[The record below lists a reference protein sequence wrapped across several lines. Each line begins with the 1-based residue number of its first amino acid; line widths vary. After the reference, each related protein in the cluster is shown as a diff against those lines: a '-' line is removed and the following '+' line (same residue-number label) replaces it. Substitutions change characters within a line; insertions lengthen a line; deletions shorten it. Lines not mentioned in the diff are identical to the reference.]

1 MPNTYR
7 AQWGGTHPG
16 CIIFLLDQS
25 GSMIAPFGAGQP
37 NSGERKCDM
46 VATVLN
52 GFLQE
57 LIRTNIIIGPGGVPD
72 IRPRA
77 DIAVIGYEG
86 TAIGSA
92 LSGSLA
98 GLDFVSLPQLQVDP
112 VKIESYEIK
121 EISPMTGQE
130 VTRTIEVPIWVRPK
144 AGGGTPMCAAL
155 LRAKELAGQWAA
167 SHPYNYP
174 PVVINVTDGQSTDGD
189 PTPIAYELCQISTD
203 DGQTLL
209 FNVHITETRGML
221 VEYPASEADLS
232 GDKFARMLFNMSS
245 EIPET
250 SRLMLGNIGKSLEP
264 GARGMIFNG
273 NAMSVRAMFVFGTIA
288 ATTALD
294 PNM

>member
-25 GSMIAPFGAGQP
+25 GSMVAPFGAGVP

-52 GFLQE
+52 GFLHE
-57 LIRTNIIIGPGGVPD
+57 LIRTNIMIGPGGMPD
-72 IRPRA
+72 VRPRA
-77 DIAVIGYEG
+77 DIAVVGYEG
-86 TAIGSA
+86 TSVASA
-92 LSGSLA
+92 LSGSLTNS
-98 GLDFVSLPQLQVDP
+98 DFVTLPQLQADP
-112 VKIESYEIK
+112 VKVESHEMK
-121 EISPMTGQE
+121 EISPIGQE
-130 VTRTIEVPIWVRPK
+130 VTRTIDVPIWVRAK

-167 SHPYNYP
+167 QHPYNYP

-189 PTPIAYELCQISTD
+189 PTQIAHELCQISTD

-209 FNVHITETRGML
+209 FNVHITENRTMP
-221 VEYPASEADLS
+221 VYYPASEAELF
-232 GDKFARMLFNMSS
+232 GDKFATMLFSMSS
-245 EIPET
+245 EIPES
-250 SRLMLGNIGKSLEP
+250 SRNILAGNGKFLEQ

-273 NAMSVRAMFVFGTIA
+273 NAMSVREMFVFGTIA
-288 ATTALD
+288 ATMPLD